1 MSGALGSLRFRP
13 PRAEDGR
20 RMAELVRASGE
31 LDVNST
37 YCYAM
42 LGQWFSETCLIAE
55 TKEEGRLAGMVTGF
69 RLPSDPLTLFVWQI
83 AVDSRYRGQGVAMA
97 LLNELTA
104 ELDVRFVETTI
115 SPSNGPSRRLFQK
128 WADSLRMA
136 ITVSE
141 GFREGIFLEPGHEA
155 EELYRMGPIVRD
167 LESD

>member
-1 MSGALGSLRFRP
+1 MSGMLGGLLFRP
-13 PRAEDGR
+13 PQAEDGR
-20 RMAELVRASGE
+20 RMAELVRASGK

-42 LGQWFSETCLIAE
+42 LGRWFAETCLIAE
-55 TKEEGRLAGMVTGF
+55 SKEEERLAGMVTGF
-69 RLPSDPLTLFVWQI
+69 RLPSDPRTLFVWQI
-83 AVDSRYRGQGVAMA
+83 AVDERYRGQGVAIA

-104 ELDVRFVETTI
+104 DLDVRYVETTI

-136 ITVSE
+136 ISVTE
-141 GFREGIFLEPGHEA
+141 GFREEHFLEPGHET